1 MLDLLVNV
9 HSVFRWVVLL
19 TAVLAIAVAMM
30 SATGTRRWGVV
41 GDRSSLYFTIAM
53 DVQFLI
59 GLLIWVQELWLT
71 EPRRQID
78 VGLAWL
84 HPLAMLVAV
93 ALAHV
98 GRARADRDRNATST
112 DKGRQTAVFF
122 TASLLV
128 VLIAIP
134 LNSWPV

>member
-1 MLDLLVNV
+1 MLDLLINI

-19 TAVLAIAVAMM
+19 TAVLAIGVAMM
-30 SATGTRRWGVV
+30 SATGTRRWGVI
-41 GDRSSLYFTIAM
+41 GDRSSLFFTIAM

-59 GLLIWVQELWLT
+59 GLLVWVLGQRW
-71 EPRRQID
+71 QGD
-78 VGLAWL
+78 VGLGWL

-98 GRARADRDRNATST
+98 GRARADRDRDATST
-112 DKGRQTAVFF
+112 DKGRQAAIFF

-128 VLIAIP
+128 ILIAIP